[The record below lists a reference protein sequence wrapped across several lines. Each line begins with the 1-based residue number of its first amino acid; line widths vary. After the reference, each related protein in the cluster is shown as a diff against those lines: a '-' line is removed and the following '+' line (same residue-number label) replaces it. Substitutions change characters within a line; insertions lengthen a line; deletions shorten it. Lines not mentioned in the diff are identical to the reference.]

1 MSLHILHAYFILS
14 EKGSETQ
21 HFLAFSFQFV
31 VNRYKTGSG
40 DFDRPRDLGGG
51 TKRGFHPTHNWA
63 HNLDNRDLDSSISL
77 LSLLIIIIHW

>member
-21 HFLAFSFQFV
+21 HFFYFFSFQFV
-31 VNRYKTGSG
+31 VKRYIPGLG

-63 HNLDNRDLDSSISL
+63 HNLDSRDLDSSIFY
-77 LSLLIIIIHW
+77 INHYYHY